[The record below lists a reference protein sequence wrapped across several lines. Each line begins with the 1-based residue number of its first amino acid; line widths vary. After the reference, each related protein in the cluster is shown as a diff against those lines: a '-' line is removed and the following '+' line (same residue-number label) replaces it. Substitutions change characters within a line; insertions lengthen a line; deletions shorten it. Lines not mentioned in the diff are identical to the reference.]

1 MRAMTKTGTPW
12 QSTSIY
18 EQNTNLDSIRDN
30 LRYWMAARIQAKI
43 NSPCKEKKRV
53 PSVTVEPIEQLSSVP
68 ASQPRPQRSELA
80 QQTSPPATSGL
91 APPCLERRG
100 NRSTAVAGA
109 KPKAASNR
117 SRSRARS
124 EDSEDSDRSFAST
137 NFIDEGPEAGFPQL
151 RSNGSK
157 RPRIDIPQTRSH
169 TQSPQQS
176 PEVTSTAG
184 VNLPTDTSTI
194 ITIPDVGDNNDN
206 NNEDGLSRADQMK
219 QKLQLDL
226 ARFLN
231 NELDFTDILHEVILP
246 TRKLY
251 AISPHRKPYSDLEV
265 EFRNFDRALDHWE
278 DLIRT
283 RTASLGVIQSPLKD
297 PLQELAAKGTFED
310 RVAMLH
316 NLGPRSH
323 IDFPFAGWTIS
334 LALFFEG
341 LLGDTYMPFPFKDLV
356 DRLRA
361 INRPLYDTV
370 RCSE

>member
-1 MRAMTKTGTPW
+1 
-12 QSTSIY
+12 
-18 EQNTNLDSIRDN
+18 
-30 LRYWMAARIQAKI
+30 MAALIQAKI
-43 NSPCKEKKRV
+43 NAPCKEKKRI
-53 PSVTVEPIEQLSSVP
+53 PSVTVEPIEQSSSES

-80 QQTSPPATSGL
+80 QRTGPPDTSGL
-91 APPCLERRG
+91 APPCLEHRG
-100 NRSTAVAGA
+100 NRSAAMVGA
-109 KPKAASNR
+109 KLEAARNR

-124 EDSEDSDRSFAST
+124 EDSEDSDHSFSFMD
-137 NFIDEGPEAGFPQL
+137 FIDEGPEAGFPQL

-176 PEVTSTAG
+176 SEVTSTVG
-184 VNLPTDTSTI
+184 VNRPTDTSTI
-194 ITIPDVGDNNDN
+194 ITIPDVSNNNDNNDN
-206 NNEDGLSRADQMK
+206 KNEDGLSGADQMR

-231 NELDFTDILHEVILP
+231 NEPDFTGILHEVIPP

-251 AISPHRKPYSDLEV
+251 AISPHREPHSDLDV
-265 EFRNFDRALDHWE
+265 DFRNFNRALDHWE
-278 DLIRT
+278 SLIKT
-283 RTASLGVIQSPLKD
+283 RTPSSGAAPSPRED
-297 PLQELAAKGTFED
+297 PLQELAAQETFED

-323 IDFPFAGWTIS
+323 IDFPFKAWTIS

-341 LLGDTYMPFPFKDLV
+341 LLGDTYMPFRFKDLV

>member
-1 MRAMTKTGTPW
+1 M
-12 QSTSIY
+12 
-18 EQNTNLDSIRDN
+18 D
-30 LRYWMAARIQAKI
+30 
-43 NSPCKEKKRV
+43 
-53 PSVTVEPIEQLSSVP
+53 
-68 ASQPRPQRSELA
+68 
-80 QQTSPPATSGL
+80 
-91 APPCLERRG
+91 
-100 NRSTAVAGA
+100 
-109 KPKAASNR
+109 
-117 SRSRARS
+117 
-124 EDSEDSDRSFAST
+124 
-137 NFIDEGPEAGFPQL
+137 FIDEGPEAGFPQL

-176 PEVTSTAG
+176 SEVTSTVG
-184 VNLPTDTSTI
+184 VNRPTDTSTI
-194 ITIPDVGDNNDN
+194 ITIPDVSNNNDNNDN
-206 NNEDGLSRADQMK
+206 KNEDGLSGADQMR

-231 NELDFTDILHEVILP
+231 NEPDFTGILHEVIPP

-251 AISPHRKPYSDLEV
+251 AISPHRQPHSDLDV
-265 EFRNFDRALDHWE
+265 DFRNFNRALDHWE
-278 DLIRT
+278 SLIKT
-283 RTASLGVIQSPLKD
+283 RTPSSGAAPSPRED
-297 PLQELAAKGTFED
+297 PLQELAAQETFED

-323 IDFPFAGWTIS
+323 IDFPFKAWTIS